1 MKHLKKLLSA
11 FTLIELLVVISII
24 AILASLAV
32 PAVLSALTRGQ
43 MTNTL
48 NNARQIQLATQT
60 AALDAFANNI
70 SGIGWPGDAGI
81 SAIGPFATMLVSNDY
96 LKGSEAS
103 KLFAA
108 PPGIQPAV
116 ATSNSITMTTSNSAF
131 SVNPVRENTPSDVFF
146 LVTKN
151 WAANALTTNN
161 PYGDKG
167 FVVMRKGGD
176 GSVLRRAQ
184 ANDTNQVNPG
194 GLTAF

>member
-43 MTNTL
+43 LTNTL

-81 SAIGPFATMLVSNDY
+81 TTVQAFATMLVSNDY
-96 LKGSEAS
+96 LKGSEAA

-108 PPGIQPAV
+108 PPGIQPGTF
-116 ATSNSITMTTSNSAF
+116 TSNTITMTASNSAF
-131 SVNPVRENTPSDVFF
+131 SVNPVRETTASDVFF

-151 WAANALTTNN
+151 WVNGSLTTND
-161 PYGDKG
+161 PFGDKG
-167 FVVMRKGGD
+167 FVVLRKGGD

-184 ANDTNQVNPG
+184 AGDSNAVNAG
-194 GLTAF
+194 GLTTF